1 MKKKSIFMLITSAIL
16 IAGVVIARC
25 TQDSSSVSHQP
36 GDASDISAVQTLP
49 PSSDN
54 QMSNNDRPA
63 FNSSGGPN
71 STPPSGLRDNRTR
84 PSGTPPDGIMN
95 GTSPSGP
102 PPFGTPPAGSQR

>member
-16 IAGVVIARC
+16 IAGVVIAGC
-25 TQDSSSVSHQP
+25 TQDSSSVSQQP
-36 GDASDISAVQTLP
+36 GDASGISAVQTLP

-71 STPPSGLRDNRTR
+71 STPPSVLRDNRTR
-84 PSGTPPDGIMN
+84 PSGTPPAGIMN

-102 PPFGTPPAGSQR
+102 PPSGTPPAGSQK